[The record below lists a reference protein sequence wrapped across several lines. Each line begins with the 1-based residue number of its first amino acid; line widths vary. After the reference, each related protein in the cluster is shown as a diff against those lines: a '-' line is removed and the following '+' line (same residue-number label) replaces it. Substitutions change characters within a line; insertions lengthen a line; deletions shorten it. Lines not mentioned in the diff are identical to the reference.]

1 MSVPKDITD
10 LLTVDRIA
18 ADVDVHSKKRA
29 LETASGL
36 LASHLPG
43 YTEVDVLNCLLKRE
57 RLGTTGLGKGVAVP
71 HGRLPG
77 LERCLGAFVK
87 LPKPVDYDAIDDQPV
102 DLLFALVIP
111 DDAGDEYLALLSHLA
126 QIFSL
131 SSFCERLRQC
141 HGSAA
146 MFDIMHAAEQGEA
159 FPASGA

>member
-1 MSVPKDITD
+1 M
-10 LLTVDRIA
+10 
-18 ADVDVHSKKRA
+18 
-29 LETASGL
+29 
-36 LASHLPG
+36 PG

-126 QIFSL
+126 QLFSL

-141 HGSAA
+141 HGPST
-146 MFDIMHAAEQGEA
+146 MFDIIRAAERREGMST
-159 FPASGA
+159 SGD